1 MPLKEIKTVNGAC
14 VVVAGDD
21 IDTDRIIPARYM
33 KCVTFDGLGE
43 YLFYDVRF
51 DEAGRPKAHPLNDPR
66 YKNATILIGGRN
78 FGCGSSREHAP
89 QAVAKYGFRAIVAES
104 FAEIF
109 FGNSTTLGIPCVTAT
124 RADLNTIR
132 ERVAA
137 HPEQEM
143 KIDLILR
150 TITFGVE
157 VFPISIRESARDALI
172 HGRWDAIGELLDA
185 ADLVARKAGTL
196 PYFHTEAALSTHGT

>member
-1 MPLKEIKTVNGAC
+1 MPLKQIRNVNGTC
-14 VVVAGDD
+14 VVIAGDD

-51 DEAGRPKAHPLNDPR
+51 DEKGMPKPHPLNDPR

-89 QAVAKYGFRAIVAES
+89 QAVFKYGFRAIIAES

-109 FGNSTTLGIPCVTAT
+109 FGNATTLSIPCVTAT
-124 RADLNTIR
+124 RSDLNAIR
-132 ERVAA
+132 EAVAA
-137 HPEQEM
+137 NPDQEL
-143 KIDLILR
+143 KIDLSLQ
-150 TITFGVE
+150 TATFGDV
-157 VFPISIRESARDALI
+157 VYPISLRASARDALI
-172 HGRWDAIGELLDA
+172 NGRWDAIGELLDGA
-185 ADLVARKAGTL
+185 GLVAQKAAAL
-196 PYFHTEAALSTHGT
+196 PYFSA